1 MKFSRREEGRSS
13 LRALLKPP
21 SCIYA
26 ASRAGE
32 PEKLAK
38 FAPSSESWVNNGQMA
53 DENRL
58 VDADAIADD
67 LGVERKVVLR
77 LARQQLIPA
86 IRISRK
92 IIRFN
97 RQYPSYQLHG

>member
-1 MKFSRREEGRSS
+1 
-13 LRALLKPP
+13 
-21 SCIYA
+21 
-26 ASRAGE
+26 
-32 PEKLAK
+32 
-38 FAPSSESWVNNGQMA
+38 MA
-53 DENRL
+53 EENRL

-97 RQYPSYQLHG
+97 RQRVRQELARLEIQGRRQR